1 MTHKLENQTSELM
14 REMDEVM
21 DFYTKKMLE
30 GVNIEDIDTDTF
42 DVLRKSLI
50 FMKRA
55 QELAVEQ
62 AAAIDSINSKLD
74 RIEQILLER

>member
-1 MTHKLENQTSELM
+1 MTHKLENQTSKLM

-74 RIEQILLER
+74 RIEQILLKR